1 MKITHIVGIDEA
13 GRGSL
18 AGPVCVG
25 VVAIPI
31 EKEEDVRM
39 MFRRLEGR
47 DSKRWSETK
56 RERWFEKI
64 RDTQCRHMIVYGS
77 ALVGSRSVD
86 ENGIVPAV
94 NTALGRALRK
104 MGLDPGACDVRLDGG
119 LFAPRT
125 YPNQQTIVKGDEK
138 DIIIGMASIVA
149 KVTRDRKMRRL
160 ARVYPAYAFDIHKGY
175 GTEKHYNAIGKNGLC
190 PEHRRTFL
198 VGR

>member
-1 MKITHIVGIDEA
+1 MNITHIVGIDEA

-25 VVAIPI
+25 VVAVPV
-31 EKEEDVRM
+31 EKEEDVRT
-39 MFRRLEGR
+39 MFKRLKGR
-47 DSKRWSETK
+47 DSKRWSESK
-56 RERWFEKI
+56 REKWFEKI
-64 RDTQCRHMIVYGS
+64 RDTKCRNMLVYGS
-77 ALVGSRSVD
+77 ALVGSSMVD
-86 ENGIVPAV
+86 ESGIVTSI

-104 MGLDPGACDVRLDGG
+104 MGLDPSCCDVRLDGG

-125 YPNQQTIVKGDEK
+125 YLYQETIVKGDER

-160 ARVYPAYAFDIHKGY
+160 ARLYPMYAFDTHKGY
-175 GTEKHYNAIGKNGLC
+175 GTEKHYGAIGKNGLC

>member
-25 VVAIPI
+25 VVAVPV
-31 EKEEDVRM
+31 EKEQAVRT
-39 MFRRLEGR
+39 MFRRLQGR
-47 DSKRWSETK
+47 DSKRWSEPK
-56 RERWFEKI
+56 REKWFEKI
-64 RDTQCRHMIVYGS
+64 RDTKCRNMILYGS
-77 ALVGSRSVD
+77 ALVGPRAVD
-86 ENGIVPAV
+86 EDGIVPSITV
-94 NTALGRALRK
+94 ALGRALRK
-104 MGLDPGACDVRLDGG
+104 IGLDPKTCDVRLDGG

-160 ARVYPAYAFDIHKGY
+160 ALKYPMYSFDIHKGY
-175 GTEKHYNAIGKNGLC
+175 GTEKHYLAIGKNGLC